1 MLKSFEL
8 TIDPPQVTDY
18 DPWYYPVV
26 INGMQMK
33 LGAGSTSSHG
43 YLLKWQ
49 EYRDGVLG
57 DSLLDK
63 LDLQNKT
70 LRDYAC
76 NCGYWGLRAAE
87 RGLKYY
93 VGIEGR
99 EVFIRQGKQ
108 LWGQAEKRCPYQ
120 FILGNVVARAAPP
133 CVDIS
138 FCIGILYHLPDWQ
151 SVLKQV
157 MAATN
162 DVIVI
167 ETRVHPAGTPR
178 KYPGD
183 LMFNRIEGV
192 GTGAVQLPS
201 LDEITKLLGAAG
213 WGCIEILENL
223 NEPDSIIPAGEL
235 FTVQRTQAGR
245 VALIARK

>member
-1 MLKSFEL
+1 MLKAFNL
-8 TIDPPQVTDY
+8 TLSPGEVGDY

-26 INGMQMK
+26 INGVQMK
-33 LGAGSTSSHG
+33 LGAGSTSSHE

-63 LDLQNKT
+63 LDLQDKT

-99 EVFIRQGKQ
+99 EVFVKQGKQ
-108 LWGQAEKRCPYQ
+108 LWGQTDNRCPYQ
-120 FILGNVVARAAPP
+120 FILGNVVARATPP
-133 CVDIS
+133 RVDIS

-151 SVLKQV
+151 SVLKQITES
-157 MAATN
+157 TN
-162 DVIVI
+162 DAIVV
-167 ETRVHPAGTPR
+167 ETRVHPNASPR

-183 LMFNRIEGV
+183 LMFNRIEDV

-201 LDEITKLLGAAG
+201 LDEITRLLGAAG
-213 WGCIEILENL
+213 WGCIEILENG
-223 NEPDSIIPAGEL
+223 NTPDVLVPAGEW
-235 FTVQRTQAGR
+235 FNDGAAGR